1 MIQQWTVGDVMTRDV
16 DRVTEHTPYRTIVD
30 LLTRRAISAAP
41 VVDVAGRVV
50 GLVSEADLLHRIEF
64 IGEEH
69 DRRVIERPT
78 RHEGRARS
86 HAACAR
92 DLMSSPAIT
101 ATRDPVV
108 TPAGPPPV
116 VTTTTR
122 TTTSAPPP
130 RSPVPAQLVGSWGG
144 GSTGST
150 AGRSYT
156 FGRDGDV
163 LYRRGT
169 EDVQGT
175 VVIRGS
181 VLTMYFPG
189 VAPQKYRWSVESYE
203 VSGYAFSNLYLDGFT
218 YVRQDSP

>member
-1 MIQQWTVGDVMTRDV
+1 MGREPNLARSCGRLIGAALGIVANWVKPPPWAEDHPLRVVALVVVLAVGGAL
-16 DRVTEHTPYRTIVD
+16 IAAAAGA
-30 LLTRRAISAAP
+30 LANSSSGQNSAAP
-41 VVDVAGRVV
+41 TTTSAP
-50 GLVSEADLLHRIEF
+50 A
-64 IGEEH
+64 
-69 DRRVIERPT
+69 PT
-78 RHEGRARS
+78 TT
-86 HAACAR
+86 
-92 DLMSSPAIT
+92 PAIT